1 MPNKPTTLR
10 ELKKEFMDKFPN
22 EVIVNGYT
30 KLVAQNAQQISEW
43 WLSKIDSHNTELL
56 QKIEGIKQQCIS
68 GDICRDCPHDHRI
81 EVLDEV
87 ISLINQEK

>member
-56 QKIEGIKQQCIS
+56 QKIEGLPNYYSNPKAKKM
-68 GDICRDCPHDHRI
+68 
-81 EVLDEV
+81 VYLDEV
-87 ISLINQEK
+87 ISLINQYK